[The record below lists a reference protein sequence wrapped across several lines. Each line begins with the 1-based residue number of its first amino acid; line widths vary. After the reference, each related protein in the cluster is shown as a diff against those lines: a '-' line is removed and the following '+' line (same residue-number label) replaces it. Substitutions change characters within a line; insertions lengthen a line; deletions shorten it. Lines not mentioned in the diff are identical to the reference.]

1 MTSRTRRPALALP
14 AAALAAVFAAALVSP
29 PAAAQ
34 PAVQDPPASA
44 AAQPAAPAA
53 GDAAATADPTPAH
66 AATRELL
73 SLVHDAAALVA
84 AEGVEGACADFRTPG
99 SRWLHDETYVF
110 VIDTQGE
117 ALCHPGQPALEGR
130 SLLELHDPHGKPIV
144 ASFLRELEND
154 KDGWVHYL
162 WPRPGRDTTFYWK
175 SSFVEKTPTPGGATV
190 LVGSGVYGLPMERLF
205 VVEQVDDAVELL
217 AAQGEAAFATLRDR
231 SSGFRFYDSYV
242 FVMSPEGV
250 QVVNAGFPDVEG
262 QNLLD
267 LADEDGTVIG
277 REILALLADREAGW
291 VDYKWPRPG
300 DEKAVGKSTY
310 VRRVTLPD
318 GRELIVGAGIYD

>member
-1 MTSRTRRPALALP
+1 MTEPARRL
-14 AAALAAVFAAALVSP
+14 AAALAAAALLALPLSAEE
-29 PAAAQ
+29 AA
-34 PAVQDPPASA
+34 VEKV
-44 AAQPAAPAA
+44 
-53 GDAAATADPTPAH
+53 GADPAPAH

-73 SLVHDAAALVA
+73 SLVHDAAARVA
-84 AEGVEGACADFRTPG
+84 AEGVEGACAEFRTPG

-110 VIDTQGE
+110 VIDLRGE

-130 SLLELHDPHGKPIV
+130 LLLELHDPHGKPIV

-175 SSFVEKTPTPGGATV
+175 SSFVEKTPTPGGAEV

-205 VVEQVDDAVELL
+205 VVEQVDDAAALL
-217 AAQGEAAFATLRDR
+217 AAEGEAAFATLRDR
-231 SSGFRFYDSYV
+231 ASGFRFYDSYV
-242 FVMSPEGV
+242 FVMSPEGI
-250 QVVNAGFPDVEG
+250 QLVNAGFPDLEG

-267 LADEDGTVIG
+267 LTDEDGKVIG
-277 REILALLADREAGW
+277 REILALLADRDAGW

-300 DEKAVGKSTY
+300 DEKTVGKSTY
-310 VRRVTLPD
+310 VRKVALPD
-318 GRELIVGAGIYD
+318 GRTLVVGAGIYDD

>member
-1 MTSRTRRPALALP
+1 MPERVPRPGPALVAVALAALLAGP
-14 AAALAAVFAAALVSP
+14 PASGEAAAALAA
-29 PAAAQ
+29 
-34 PAVQDPPASA
+34 DR
-44 AAQPAAPAA
+44 AA
-53 GDAAATADPTPAH
+53 GETSADHTPVH

-73 SLVHDAAALVA
+73 TLVHDAAALVA
-84 AEGVEGACADFRTPG
+84 AEGVEGACAAFRTAG

-110 VIDTQGE
+110 VIDLEGE
-117 ALCHPGQPALEGR
+117 ALCHPDRPALEGR

-144 ASFLRELEND
+144 SSFLRELADD

-162 WPRPGRDTTFYWK
+162 WPRPGEGTTFYWK
-175 SSFVEKTPTPGGATV
+175 SSYVEKTPTPGGGMV

-205 VVEQVDDAVELL
+205 VVEQVDDAAELL
-217 AAQGEAAFATLRDR
+217 AAEGEAAFATLRDR

-250 QVVNAGFPDVEG
+250 QLVNAGFPDVEG

-267 LADEDGTVIG
+267 LTDQDGVVIG

-310 VRRVTLPD
+310 VRKVNLPD
-318 GRELIVGAGIYD
+318 GRTLIVGAGIYE